1 MDILGGLLTTEKHV
15 ISYLFRQGLTG
26 MTLKPNKGNL
36 DASGLHTFGQNHTSW
51 FSLIFQLLIVY
62 PLKR

>member
-1 MDILGGLLTTEKHV
+1 MDIIGGLLRTEKHV

-36 DASGLHTFGQNHTSW
+36 DSSGLHAFGQNHTS
-51 FSLIFQLLIVY
+51 
-62 PLKR
+62 